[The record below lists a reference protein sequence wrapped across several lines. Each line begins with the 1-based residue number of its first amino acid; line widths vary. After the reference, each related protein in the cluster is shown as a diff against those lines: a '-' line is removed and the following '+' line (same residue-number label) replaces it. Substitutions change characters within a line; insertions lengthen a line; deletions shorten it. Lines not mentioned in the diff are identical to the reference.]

1 MNEMTV
7 KGTFKLLLITTGLT
21 AVALLAASQ
30 PVTAQAKR
38 KAVATT
44 FTILQDMAQNVAGD
58 KLTVNSITKPGAEI
72 HGYAPT
78 PSDIVRAQ
86 KADLVL
92 YNGFNHERWFEKF
105 YGQIK
110 KVPSAILTEGITPM
124 AIAESDYQGKPNPH
138 AWMSTKNGL
147 VYVENIRKA
156 FVKLDPANTATFNAN
171 AKKYSAQIVAID
183 KTLRSKLSSL
193 PENSRALVTCEGAFS
208 YAARDYGLQEYYLW
222 AVNAGEQGT
231 PRQVQRVIDAV
242 RKNKI
247 PAVFCE
253 STVEQDGMKQVAK
266 ESGAKFGGTLYVDSL
281 SPEAPTY
288 LKLLE
293 KFADTVT
300 AGLGGQ

>member
-1 MNEMTV
+1 
-7 KGTFKLLLITTGLT
+7 
-21 AVALLAASQ
+21 
-30 PVTAQAKR
+30 
-38 KAVATT
+38 
-44 FTILQDMAQNVAGD
+44 
-58 KLTVNSITKPGAEI
+58 
-72 HGYAPT
+72 
-78 PSDIVRAQ
+78 
-86 KADLVL
+86 LVL
-92 YNGFNHERWFEKF
+92 YNGFNLERWFEKF
-105 YGQIK
+105 YSQIK
-110 KVPSAILTEGITPM
+110 KVPSAILTDGISPM
-124 AIAESDYQGKPNPH
+124 AIAESDYKGKPNPH
-138 AWMSTKNGL
+138 AWMSTKNAL

-156 FVKLDPANTATFNAN
+156 FVKLDPTNAATFNSN

-183 KTLRSKLSSL
+183 KAMKSKLAQL
-193 PENSRALVTCEGAFS
+193 PINTRALVTCEGAFS

-231 PRQVQRVIDAV
+231 PRQVQRVIDVV

-293 KFADTVT
+293 KFAETVT

>member
-1 MNEMTV
+1 MNQLTV
-7 KGTFKLLLITTGLT
+7 KGTIKLLAIATGLT
-21 AVALLAASQ
+21 AAVLSGCAQ
-30 PVTAQAKR
+30 PATAQAK
-38 KAVATT
+38 KKTVATT

-92 YNGFNHERWFEKF
+92 YNGFNLERWFEKF
-105 YGQIK
+105 YSQIK
-110 KVPSAILTEGITPM
+110 KVPSAILTDGISPM
-124 AIAESDYQGKPNPH
+124 AIAESDYKGKPNPH
-138 AWMSTKNGL
+138 AWMSSKNAL

-156 FVKLDPANTATFNAN
+156 FVKLDPVNAKVFNAN

-183 KTLRSKLSSL
+183 KAMKSKLAQL
-193 PENSRALVTCEGAFS
+193 PVNTRALVTCEGAFS

-231 PRQVQRVIDAV
+231 PRQVQRVIDVV

-247 PAVFCE
+247 PSVFCE

-293 KFADTVT
+293 KFAETVT